1 MDFHNASA
9 AQITS
14 RSLTLQTGIDGADA
28 DTLPDGGSQ
37 PGGNSNHLFTFTL
50 PQTGTNIGSIQFLY
64 CTTASGSTGDISAA
78 TCTTPTG
85 LNTAGRTL
93 GAETGATGFS
103 VDTTNSTNGNVI
115 LTRAA
120 SAPAQ
125 AALTYRLD
133 GIINPTAVNETFFVR
148 IKTYVSTDATTGL
161 TDTGTV
167 AASTARQ
174 IVLTGT
180 MPESL
185 VFCTGATITAN
196 GNIPDC
202 STATVGAVTFNQLF
216 SPSDTARATS
226 QMAASTNATNGYAIT
241 VSGGTLSS
249 GSNNIPAM
257 SSATTSIESTGQ
269 FGMNLV
275 LNDEF
280 CGVACD
286 LGANISPGSNVASQ
300 LLANPVSGYAT
311 DGTFKFANEVIAR
324 SDYNGTYGTSGTL
337 GATNGQIYTASY
349 IVNVP
354 GSQAPGTYTTTLT
367 YVCTP
372 TF

>member
-1 MDFHNASA
+1 LAAALLVAAPIISAMDFHNASA

-78 TCTTPTG
+78 SCTTPTG

-300 LLANPVSGYAT
+300 LLANPVSVT
-311 DGTFKFANEVIAR
+311 R
-324 SDYNGTYGTSGTL
+324 L
-337 GATNGQIYTASY
+337 M
-349 IVNVP
+349 
-354 GSQAPGTYTTTLT
+354 APSSL
-367 YVCTP
+367 P
-372 TF
+372 TK